1 MVILRLRP
9 LATLQD
15 PMARLTIPAAT
26 ALLVLGFAGTATAQ
40 RGADRSSDL
49 LDALARRLKICS
61 EITDN
66 TQRLGCYDRIETE
79 VGSGAAAAPPS
90 APAPGPVPP
99 VAAAP
104 RAVAPPPGAGP
115 VTAQPLPPPPGT
127 AAPQPGDARPL
138 APPAAAAAAEPQT
151 FRDPATGRVYDPGNV
166 GQPAD
171 KPVPPEDR
179 AFDPRAQGRG
189 TIGAPP
195 GSGPIEPR
203 MVEVPTRVIGSV
215 PKVSGPGS
223 NVPLVGLE
231 IPSLHIGPQGRWVLQ
246 INLANNSAQSFDAAV
261 ACTFRNG
268 DRPVD
273 SVMVWMRNVRGGDK
287 VTTEVTGPVA
297 QVYVDNAPCTVRSP
311 R

>member
-1 MVILRLRP
+1 
-9 LATLQD
+9 
-15 PMARLTIPAAT
+15 MARLTIPAAT
-26 ALLVLGFAGTATAQ
+26 ALLVLGLAGTAAAQ

-66 TQRLGCYDRIETE
+66 AQRLGCYDRIETD
-79 VGSGAAAAPPS
+79 VGSGAAAGPPA
-90 APAPGPVPP
+90 APAPVPVPP

-115 VTAQPLPPPPGT
+115 VSAQPLPPPPGMGT
-127 AAPQPGDARPL
+127 PQPGDARPL
-138 APPAAAAAAEPQT
+138 APPPPTDQPQT

-195 GSGPIEPR
+195 GSGPMEPR
-203 MVEVPTRVIGSV
+203 VVDLPWRVIGTV

-223 NVPLVGLE
+223 SVPLVALE

-246 INLANNSAQSFDAAV
+246 INLANNSGQPFDAAV
-261 ACTFRNG
+261 ACSFRNA
-268 DRPVD
+268 DRSVD
-273 SVMVWMRNVRGGDK
+273 NVMVWLRGVRGGDK
-287 VTTEVTGPVA
+287 VTTEVAGPAA
-297 QVYVDNAPCTVRSP
+297 QIYVDNAPCTVRTP

>member
-1 MVILRLRP
+1 
-9 LATLQD
+9 
-15 PMARLTIPAAT
+15 MARLPTFAAS
-26 ALLVLGFAGTATAQ
+26 ALFVLAVAGGAAAQ

-66 TQRLGCYDRIETE
+66 AQRLGCYDRIETD
-79 VGSGAAAAPPS
+79 VGSGAAAAP
-90 APAPGPVPP
+90 APVPVPP

-104 RAVAPPPGAGP
+104 RPLAPPPGAGP

-138 APPAAAAAAEPQT
+138 APPPAATDQPQT

-195 GSGPIEPR
+195 GSGPAEPR
-203 MVEVPTRVIGSV
+203 LIEARTRVIGSV

-223 NVPLVGLE
+223 SVPLVALE

-246 INLANNSAQSFDAAV
+246 MNLANNSGQPFDAAV
-261 ACTFRNG
+261 ACSFRNG
-268 DRPVD
+268 DRSVD
-273 SVMVWMRNVRGGDK
+273 DVLVWLRGVRGGDK
-287 VTTEVTGPVA
+287 VTAEVTGPAA
-297 QVYVDNAPCTVRSP
+297 QIYVDNAPCTVRSP

>member
-1 MVILRLRP
+1 
-9 LATLQD
+9 
-15 PMARLTIPAAT
+15 MARLTIPAAT
-26 ALLVLGFAGTATAQ
+26 ALLVLGLAGTASAQ
-40 RGADRSSDL
+40 RGADHSSDL

-61 EITDN
+61 EVTDN
-66 TQRLGCYDRIETE
+66 GQRLACYDRIETD
-79 VGSGAAAAPPS
+79 VGSGASAAPPP
-90 APAPGPVPP
+90 APAPVPVPP
-99 VAAAP
+99 MAAAP
-104 RAVAPPPGAGP
+104 RPLAPPPGAGP
-115 VTAQPLPPPPGT
+115 VTAQPLPPPPGM
-127 AAPQPGDARPL
+127 AAPPPGDARPL
-138 APPAAAAAAEPQT
+138 SPPPPEPQT

-203 MVEVPTRVIGSV
+203 MIEAPTRVIGSV
-215 PKVSGPGS
+215 PKISGPGS
-223 NVPLVGLE
+223 NVPLVALE

-246 INLANNSAQSFDAAV
+246 MNVANNSGQSFDAAV
-261 ACTFRNG
+261 ACNFRNG
-268 DRPVD
+268 DRAVD
-273 SVMVWMRNVRGGDK
+273 SVVVWLRNVRGGDK
-287 VTTEVTGPVA
+287 VTADVAGPPA

>member
-1 MVILRLRP
+1 
-9 LATLQD
+9 
-15 PMARLTIPAAT
+15 MARLTLPAAT
-26 ALLVLGFAGTATAQ
+26 ALLVIGFAGTAAAQ

-61 EITDN
+61 EIRDN

-79 VGSGAAAAPPS
+79 VGSGASAAPPP
-90 APAPGPVPP
+90 APAPVPVQPP

-104 RAVAPPPGAGP
+104 RAVGAPPGAGP
-115 VTAQPLPPPPGT
+115 VSSQPLPPPPGT
-127 AAPQPGDARPL
+127 AAPPPGDARPL
-138 APPAAAAAAEPQT
+138 APPPPAAANEPQT
-151 FRDPATGRVYDPGNV
+151 FRDPITGRVYDPGNV

-195 GSGPIEPR
+195 GSGPAPQR
-203 MVEVPTRVIGSV
+203 MVEPPTRVIGSV

-223 NVPLVGLE
+223 SVPLVALE
-231 IPSLHIGPQGRWVLQ
+231 IPSLRIGPQGRWVLQ
-246 INLANNSAQSFDAAV
+246 MNLANNSGQPFDASV
-261 ACTFRNG
+261 ACSFRNG
-268 DRPVD
+268 DRSVD
-273 SVMVWMRNVRGGDK
+273 EVMVWMRGVRGGEK
-287 VTTEVTGPVA
+287 VTTEVVGPPA
-297 QVYVDNAPCTVRSP
+297 QVYIDNAPCTVRSP